1 MSEGE
6 AYSEALHALS
16 GRLQREGLTCILQ
29 QGERVL
35 TSTQRGVA
43 PLVAWLDAG
52 EGAGGIAAD
61 KVVGRAAA
69 FLYVLLG
76 VRAVFAGVMSE
87 GGRRVLTAHG
97 IHAECGALCDVIINR
112 AGTGMCP
119 MEEAVRSAVRPEE
132 ALVLIR
138 RRQREL
144 RGGKIEQ

>member
-1 MSEGE
+1 MSGGE
-6 AYSEALHALS
+6 AYSEALRALS

-52 EGAGGIAAD
+52 EAGCIAAD
-61 KVVGRAAA
+61 KVVGRAVA

-87 GGRRVLTAHG
+87 GGRRVLSAHG
-97 IHAECGALCDVIINR
+97 IHAEYGALCDVIINR

-132 ALVLIR
+132 ALALIR

-144 RGGKIEQ
+144 RGGKPEQ

>member
-1 MSEGE
+1 MSGGE
-6 AYSEALHALS
+6 AYSEALRALS

-52 EGAGGIAAD
+52 EAGGIAAD

-87 GGRRVLTAHG
+87 GGRRVLSAHG
-97 IHAECGALCDVIINR
+97 IHAEYGALCDVIINR

-132 ALVLIR
+132 ALALIR

-144 RGGKIEQ
+144 RGGKPEQ

>member
-1 MSEGE
+1 MSGGE

-35 TSTQRGVA
+35 TSTQLGVA

-52 EGAGGIAAD
+52 EAGCIAAD

-87 GGRRVLTAHG
+87 GGRRVLSAHG
-97 IHAECGALCDVIINR
+97 IHAEYGALCDVIINR

-132 ALVLIR
+132 ALALIR

>member
-1 MSEGE
+1 MSGGE
-6 AYSEALHALS
+6 AYSEALRALS

-52 EGAGGIAAD
+52 EAGCIAAD

-76 VRAVFAGVMSE
+76 VRAVFGFSLLSAQAYLAGLGLVF
-87 GGRRVLTAHG
+87 VPTVTT
-97 IHAECGALCDVIINR
+97 ECYKAI
-112 AGTGMCP
+112 
-119 MEEAVRSAVRPEE
+119 RSAVR
-132 ALVLIR
+132 AR
-138 RRQREL
+138 RRP
-144 RGGKIEQ
+144 

>member
-1 MSEGE
+1 MSGGE
-6 AYSEALHALS
+6 AYSEALRALS

-52 EGAGGIAAD
+52 EAGCIAAD

-87 GGRRVLTAHG
+87 GGRRVLSAHG
-97 IHAECGALCDVIINR
+97 IHAEYGALCDVIINR

>member
-1 MSEGE
+1 MSGGE
-6 AYSEALHALS
+6 AYSEALRALS
-16 GRLQREGLTCILQ
+16 GRLQREGFTCILQ

-52 EGAGGIAAD
+52 EAGCIAAD

-87 GGRRVLTAHG
+87 GGRRVLSAHG
-97 IHAECGALCDVIINR
+97 IHAEYGALCDVIINR

-132 ALVLIR
+132 ALALIR

-144 RGGKIEQ
+144 RGGKPEQ

>member
-1 MSEGE
+1 MSGGE
-6 AYSEALHALS
+6 AYSEALRALS

-52 EGAGGIAAD
+52 EAGCIAAD

-87 GGRRVLTAHG
+87 GGRRVLSAHG
-97 IHAECGALCDVIINR
+97 IHAEYGALCDVIINR

-132 ALVLIR
+132 ALALIR

>member
-1 MSEGE
+1 MSGDE

-16 GRLQREGLTCILQ
+16 GRLQREELTCILQ

-52 EGAGGIAAD
+52 EAGCIAAD

-97 IHAECGALCDVIINR
+97 IHAEYGALCDVIINR

>member
-1 MSEGE
+1 MSGGE
-6 AYSEALHALS
+6 AYSEALRALS

-52 EGAGGIAAD
+52 EAGCIAAD

-97 IHAECGALCDVIINR
+97 IHAEYGALCDVIINR

>member
-1 MSEGE
+1 MT
-6 AYSEALHALS
+6 ADLIRAKALLKDDVTCALVGG
-16 GRLQREGLTCILQ
+16 GRA
-29 QGERVL
+29 V

-76 VRAVFAGVMSE
+76 VRAVFADVMSG

-97 IHAECGALCDVIINR
+97 IHAEYGALCDVIINR

>member
-1 MSEGE
+1 MSGGE
-6 AYSEALHALS
+6 AYSEALRALS

-52 EGAGGIAAD
+52 EAGCIAAD

-97 IHAECGALCDVIINR
+97 IHAEYGALCDVIINR

-132 ALVLIR
+132 ALALIR

-144 RGGKIEQ
+144 RGGKPEQ

>member
-1 MSEGE
+1 MSGGE
-6 AYSEALHALS
+6 AYSEALRALS
-16 GRLQREGLTCILQ
+16 GRLQREELTCILQ

-52 EGAGGIAAD
+52 EAGCIAAD

-87 GGRRVLTAHG
+87 GGRRVLSAHG
-97 IHAECGALCDVIINR
+97 IHAEYGALCDVIINR

-132 ALVLIR
+132 ALALIR

-144 RGGKIEQ
+144 RGGKPEQ

>member
-1 MSEGE
+1 MSGGE
-6 AYSEALHALS
+6 AYSEALRALS

-52 EGAGGIAAD
+52 EAGCIAAD

-87 GGRRVLTAHG
+87 GGRRVLSAHG
-97 IHAECGALCDVIINR
+97 IHAEYGALCDVIINR

-132 ALVLIR
+132 ALALIR

-144 RGGKIEQ
+144 RGGKPEQ